1 MTVSNRMKLPEALVK
16 AVSTERHNKAGEYS
30 ATTLLKDATEVILNN
45 RHFDEIEVDAKR
57 FNLADFRNGRSR
69 YSRESERQHI

>member
-1 MTVSNRMKLPEALVK
+1 MNVTNRMNLPEALVK

-45 RHFDEIEVDAKR
+45 RHFEEIEVDAS
-57 FNLADFRNGRSR
+57 DS
-69 YSRESERQHI
+69 IW